1 MEDAILEWR
10 KQNHFQF
17 HPKYSISSNLFF
29 LLKSFGINN
38 IVGIF
43 KNPSVRSNEVEQNGF
58 EVKQT
63 WAQVALC
70 HLSAT
75 QVEAA
80 CLIPMNLT
88 FCNYKLE
95 RMIVFYDCK
104 VTGSQQPLT
113 ILEYD

>member
-43 KNPSVRSNEVEQNGF
+43 KNLLEAMKWNRMALKSNRHGLKLLSVIISYTSWGSLLNSYESYVL
-58 EVKQT
+58 
-63 WAQVALC
+63 QV
-70 HLSAT
+70 
-75 QVEAA
+75 
-80 CLIPMNLT
+80 
-88 FCNYKLE
+88 
-95 RMIVFYDCK
+95 
-104 VTGSQQPLT
+104 
-113 ILEYD
+113 